1 MRVLFAVNQ
10 QFRTAMF
17 SDKDCGRI
25 DGLCDVL
32 DTEVP
37 PEADKDFILAHCED
51 ADIIITG
58 WGTVQL
64 DADIIARAEN
74 LKLVTHAGGSVK
86 PIVSDAMWDK
96 GARITSAAVAIAYGV
111 AEFCLGQILTAPK
124 RVFWGGLGTREGK
137 WRDGLE
143 CFGGA
148 FEIYQ
153 QKIGVIGAGHVGKY
167 LIGLLRNFTCDVLL
181 FDPYCP
187 PERAKKMGVAKVDTL
202 EEMFSTCRVI
212 SLNAPGTEETK
223 NMIRGRHFKL
233 LPDGAVFINTARSA
247 LVNQDEMIEELR
259 KERFIA
265 CLDVTDIEP
274 TPLDHPLRSMP
285 NVLLTPHEAGAIAEN
300 RLRIGT
306 FVADEIEAF
315 INNKPLHFEVTRE
328 QLTRMG

>member
-10 QFRTAMF
+10 QFRPAMF

-25 DGLCDVL
+25 SDMCDVIVS
-32 DTEVP
+32 EVP
-37 PEADKDFILAHCED
+37 SEADKDFMLAHCED
-51 ADIIITG
+51 AEIIITG

-96 GARITSAAVAIAYGV
+96 GAQITSAAVAIAYGV
-111 AEFCLGQILTAPK
+111 SEFCLGLILTAPK

-143 CFGGA
+143 CFGGP

-153 QKIGVIGAGHVGKY
+153 QKIGVIGAGHVGRR
-167 LIGLLRNFTCDVLL
+167 LIRLLKDFTCDVLL
-181 FDPYCP
+181 YDPYCSA
-187 PERAKKMGVAKVDTL
+187 EQAEEMGASKVETL
-202 EEMFSTCRVI
+202 EELFSQCRAV
-212 SLNAPGTEETK
+212 SLNAPSTEETK
-223 NMIRGRHFKL
+223 NMIRGEHFQL
-233 LPDGAVFINTARSA
+233 LQDGAVFINTARSA
-247 LVNQDEMIEELR
+247 LVNQDDMMEELR

-285 NVLLTPHEAGAIAEN
+285 NVILTPHEAGAIAEN

-315 INNKPLHFEVTRE
+315 VNNKPLHFEVMRA
-328 QLTRMG
+328 QLARMG

>member
-1 MRVLFAVNQ
+1 MKVLFAVNQ
-10 QFRTAMF
+10 QFRSALF

-25 DGLCDVL
+25 AGLCDVL

-37 PEADKDFILAHCED
+37 AEADKDFMLAHCED

-58 WGTVQL
+58 WGTGQL
-64 DADIIARAEN
+64 DADIIARAKN
-74 LKLVTHAGGSVK
+74 LKLVTHAGGSIKV
-86 PIVSDAMWDK
+86 IACDAMWDK
-96 GARITSAAVAIAYGV
+96 GVRITSASVAIAYGV

-124 RVFWGGLGTREGK
+124 RVFWGGMAMRDGK

-143 CFGGA
+143 CFGGP

-153 QKIGVIGAGHVGKY
+153 QKIGVIGAGHVGRH
-167 LIGLLRNFTCDVLL
+167 LISLLKNFSCDILL

-187 PERAKKMGVAKVDTL
+187 SERAEEMGVTKVDTL
-202 EEMFSTCRVI
+202 EEMFSQCRVV
-212 SLNAPGTEETK
+212 SLCAPSTDETA
-223 NMIRGRHFKL
+223 NMIRGEHFKL

-247 LVNQDEMIEELR
+247 IVNQDEMMEELR
-259 KERFIA
+259 KERFVA

-300 RLRIGT
+300 RLRMGT

-315 INNKPLHFEVTRE
+315 MTSKPLHFEVTQE
-328 QLTRMG
+328 QLARIG